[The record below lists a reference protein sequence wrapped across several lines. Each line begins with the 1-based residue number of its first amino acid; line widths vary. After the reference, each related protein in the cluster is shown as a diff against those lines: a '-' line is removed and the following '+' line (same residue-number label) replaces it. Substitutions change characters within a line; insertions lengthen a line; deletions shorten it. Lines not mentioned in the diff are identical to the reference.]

1 MLNKVEIIYFKY
13 IFYYY
18 ITGVEAF
25 QMLAIEIRH
34 GINMILQLFHRGDVG
49 LLGVDETLEI
59 EHSSI

>member
-13 IFYYY
+13 IFNFY

-25 QMLAIEIRH
+25 QMLAIEMRH
-34 GINMILQLFHRGDVG
+34 GINLILQLFHHGDICLFG
-49 LLGVDETLEI
+49 LDETLEI